1 MFHHLQPFYLDSDIK
16 TDFVVCS
23 CHFSKFHIFLHF
35 DQQRLSHFWQFSS
48 HIVPS
53 EGQGGQQLLGGQS
66 WLLLSIVGLC
76 NLHISIQGFK
86 AKCASMKKPLHTPLK
101 KKKKKVSIPQM
112 KGLFIPV
119 VIWKNSAKSLDA
131 YPTDNQCCIPLRGC
145 SGWWVSIADF

>member
-16 TDFVVCS
+16 TNFVVCS

-53 EGQGGQQLLGGQS
+53 KGQGGQQLLGGQS

-101 KKKKKVSIPQM
+101 KKKKSQHSSDERH
-112 KGLFIPV
+112 LH
-119 VIWKNSAKSLDA
+119 S
-131 YPTDNQCCIPLRGC
+131 CCYLKKFSQELGC
-145 SGWWVSIADF
+145 VPDR